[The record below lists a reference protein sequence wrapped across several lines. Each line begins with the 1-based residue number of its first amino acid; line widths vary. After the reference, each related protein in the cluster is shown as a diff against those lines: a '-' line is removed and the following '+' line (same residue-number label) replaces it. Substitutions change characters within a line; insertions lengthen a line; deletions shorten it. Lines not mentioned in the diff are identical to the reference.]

1 MPPWARG
8 AVLSLAL
15 ALALWGLYSA
25 VGTVPAHTLRIA
37 HVGLLLA
44 LSFLLHPALRSRP
57 RLSALDVVLAFAGL
71 VCAGYVLWDF
81 DAFVYR
87 SAAPSPLDLVFGV
100 LTVVLVLEA
109 ARRTAGAMLPALAAL
124 ALVYAVG
131 GGVLP
136 APFSHRGYGLAR
148 LVGLEY
154 MGLEG
159 LLGTPV
165 AVSATFIIL
174 FTLYGAI
181 LERTGAG
188 AFFVELSLA
197 AVGRRR
203 AGPGRAV
210 TLASFLL
217 GGPSGSGVA
226 TAVTLGAVTWPLL
239 RKAGYT
245 AERAGALLAA
255 GGIGAVLSPPVM
267 GAASFLIAELT
278 RVGYL
283 QVIRWALVPTLLY
296 YLAVLVMIEHDA
308 AGLREPPLPVAS
320 RGVWALLRGHW
331 FHLVSLVAIVVLLL
345 MGWSAERAVVW
356 CMVLAVA
363 LSWLRRETAIGP
375 AALVAALEK
384 GARAVVPVGATCA
397 AAGILVGVVN
407 LTGLGLKFS
416 GIVVD
421 LAGGALWPTVL
432 MTAAVLLVLGLAL
445 PITASYIVAAVIA
458 APALT
463 AVGVSE
469 PGAHMLIFYYAVL
482 SEVSPPTALSCVA
495 VSAITGGN
503 AYKTMWVAWRYTL
516 PAFLVPLLF
525 AAPGG
530 TELLLVGP
538 GPRVALGVGTALAGV
553 VALAAGIAG
562 GFRAPWPAWL
572 RALVAGAGLLLMYPD
587 VRADLAALCAL
598 AGALGGRVAAR
609 PVAKRS

>member
-1 MPPWARG
+1 MPSWTRH
-8 AVLSLAL
+8 AVRALAL

-25 VGTVPAHTLRIA
+25 VGTVPAQTLRIV

-44 LSFLLHPALRSRP
+44 LSFLLHPALRRQP
-57 RLSALDVVLAFAGL
+57 RLAGPDVLLAVAGL
-71 VCAGYVLWDF
+71 LGAGYVLWDF

-87 SAAPSPLDLVFGV
+87 SSAPSGLDLAFGV
-100 LTVVLVLEA
+100 LTIVLVLEA

-124 ALVYAVG
+124 ALVYAVAG
-131 GGVLP
+131 RALP
-136 APFSHRGYGLAR
+136 APFSHRGYGIER

-159 LLGTPV
+159 ILGTPV

-203 AGPGRAV
+203 TGPGRAV

-226 TAVTLGAVTWPLL
+226 TAVTLGAVTWPFL
-239 RKAGYT
+239 RQAGYT

-278 RVGYL
+278 RVSYL

-296 YLAVLVMIEHDA
+296 YLAILVMIEHDA
-308 AGLREPPLPVAS
+308 GRLPEAPAPVTS
-320 RGVWALLRGHW
+320 RRVSPLLRRQG
-331 FHLVSLVAIVVLLL
+331 FHLVSLVAIVVLLV
-345 MGWSAERAVVW
+345 MGWSAQRAVVW
-356 CMVLAVA
+356 CMAIAVA
-363 LSWLRRETAIGP
+363 LSWLRRETAVGP
-375 AALVAALEK
+375 VALLAALEK

-445 PITASYIVAAVIA
+445 PITASYIVAAVIT

-503 AYKTMWVAWRYTL
+503 AYKTMWLAWRYTL

-530 TELLLVGP
+530 EALLLVGP
-538 GPRVALGVGTALAGV
+538 GPHVALAVATALAGV
-553 VALAAGIAG
+553 VALAGGIAG
-562 GFRAPWPAWL
+562 GFHVTWAAWL
-572 RALVAGAGLLLMYPD
+572 RALFGLGGLLLLYPD
-587 VRADLAALCAL
+587 GRADLAGLCAL
-598 AGALGGRVAAR
+598 AVALAGRAAAR
-609 PVAKRS
+609 RAPKRS